1 MRKTLSRL
9 AALTAVA
16 LAPPLAA
23 QASSDQFPSREG
35 QVEFVLP
42 SHNIG
47 CTYTPGPGTS
57 WYDTMDGRSELTC
70 DRVEPS
76 YVRVF
81 LGTRGKAQKIL
92 NSGEQAC
99 CSTEPVLEYGESWSS
114 GDGYTCLSSRA
125 GLTCNYRGRHG
136 FSISRKAITSY

>member
-9 AALTAVA
+9 AM
-16 LAPPLAA
+16 LAAIAMASPLAA
-23 QASSDQFPSREG
+23 HAASDQFPSREG

-42 SHNIG
+42 SSNIG

-70 DRVEPS
+70 DRVEPV

-81 LGTRGKAQKIL
+81 LGTRGKAQKIF
-92 NSGEQAC
+92 NSGEQGC
-99 CSTEPVLEYGESWSS
+99 CATGPVLEYGETWRSD
-114 GDGYTCLSSRA
+114 DGYSCLSSRT

-136 FSISRKAITSY
+136 FSISRKAITAY